1 MKPLTKSRFKT
12 ALECPNKLFFTSKKE
27 YANNKSEDPF
37 LQALASGGFQV
48 EELARLHYPNGIFIN
63 TENYEY
69 EKAVQLTNEAL
80 QQENVVIYEAAFQ
93 FNDLFIRTDII
104 IKTGNAIKLIEVKA
118 KSFNPNEEN
127 TFIGTRGGLVSTW
140 KPYLFDLAFQK
151 YVAQKA
157 LPQFQ
162 YEAYLLMADKS
173 KTASSNGLNQ
183 LFRIPNKGNPRTD
196 IIKRVNSIEE
206 IGNSVLSETNV
217 DSIIN
222 DIINDKY
229 KYYDNLHFEEAIETF
244 KKAYQTDSYL
254 NWPTQFSACKYC
266 EFKASPEQENEGM
279 LSGFKHCFS
288 KQLNWTEKDFNKP
301 NAMQIWNFK
310 GKNLMEEKRLLMEQV
325 TEEDINIKLK
335 IGTITPSE
343 RQWIQVEKAVKN
355 DFTIYVE
362 KESLEQEMDQWK
374 FPLHFIDFET
384 STVALPFTSGR
395 RPFEQVA
402 FQFSHHKYNQDG
414 SVEHQSQYINNT
426 PGEFPNFI
434 FARALQAAI
443 GNDEGTIF
451 KFATH
456 ENSIVNAIITQLEE
470 SKEADKNELIAFLKT
485 ISKATKKQAK
495 HWEGDRNMVDLCKV
509 VKDYYYNPHTKGS
522 NSIKAVLPA
531 ALNSS
536 EFLKKKYSQPIGNI
550 QLSSHNF
557 PTNHI
562 WLQKDEDTIINPYK
576 TLPPLFDNWVETDI
590 DENISDM
597 ENIADGGA
605 ALTAYA
611 KLQYVDMSQKERDEL
626 TCGLLKYCE
635 LDTLAMVMIYEHF
648 KYDIIKY

>member
-1 MKPLTKSRFKT
+1 MCKPLTKSRFKT

-69 EKAVQLTNEAL
+69 EKAVQLTNETL

-104 IKTGNAIKLIEVKA
+104 VKTGNAIKLIEVKA

-301 NAMQIWNFK
+301 NAMQIWNFR

-343 RQWIQVEKAVKN
+343 RQWIQVEKV
-355 DFTIYVE
+355 I
-362 KESLEQEMDQWK
+362 L
-374 FPLHFIDFET
+374 
-384 STVALPFTSGR
+384 
-395 RPFEQVA
+395 
-402 FQFSHHKYNQDG
+402 QF
-414 SVEHQSQYINNT
+414 
-426 PGEFPNFI
+426 
-434 FARALQAAI
+434 
-443 GNDEGTIF
+443 
-451 KFATH
+451 
-456 ENSIVNAIITQLEE
+456 
-470 SKEADKNELIAFLKT
+470 
-485 ISKATKKQAK
+485 
-495 HWEGDRNMVDLCKV
+495 M
-509 VKDYYYNPHTKGS
+509 
-522 NSIKAVLPA
+522 
-531 ALNSS
+531 
-536 EFLKKKYSQPIGNI
+536 
-550 QLSSHNF
+550 
-557 PTNHI
+557 
-562 WLQKDEDTIINPYK
+562 
-576 TLPPLFDNWVETDI
+576 
-590 DENISDM
+590 
-597 ENIADGGA
+597 
-605 ALTAYA
+605 
-611 KLQYVDMSQKERDEL
+611 
-626 TCGLLKYCE
+626 
-635 LDTLAMVMIYEHF
+635 
-648 KYDIIKY
+648 